1 MGRTVDGGRMD
12 VHTRSADVDGGLP
25 IRPRATGLTAYAGY
39 LPALVVTALAV
50 ALLRL
55 YDVPL
60 RTTALFGAYT
70 IVVVALPGILV
81 WRALRGRA
89 GLLAED
95 LAGGLAVGYALA
107 IGTQLAAVAVGLPR
121 LAAAP
126 IGVPVVFAIVPRLR
140 RCWRGSGRTA
150 PPAWSWSVAAG
161 LIFLLL
167 WSAATFYRT
176 IGLSYPGNSSPY
188 LDLPY
193 QIALTSELK
202 HHVPPVT
209 PYAVGED
216 LRYHWFFHAASASAG
231 NLTGVETQ
239 TLVYRLGVL
248 PALLMFAVAVAV
260 LGWKLAG
267 RWWAGTGALAVT
279 LFTVRPGQRDSSGV
293 ILFNLWNSPT
303 QTFGAMIFAG
313 LMLVLSDVLRGRHRR
328 ADWILVVLL
337 TVAVA
342 GSKATFVPLLVC
354 GLLLVAAVQAVT
366 LRRVTRPV
374 LVAGLIAVAVGVAAS
389 LVLFAGSTT
398 GLRLVP
404 PGSLRV
410 ATLGAIAVGWLAAWA
425 GLAGLAFAR
434 ERRSDPPVV
443 LCVGIGLAGIGAML
457 LTTQPGGSQAY
468 FLQSARPYLSIAAV
482 CGVAGLLARPAR
494 IWRIAGVGLAVVMAL
509 TFVTVPHRYLDPAR
523 AALRQAEN
531 YPVRPGQV
539 PAGALD
545 AGRWLRRHS
554 SPDDLVA
561 TNVHCVRLP
570 RGVCDY
576 RNFWVSAYAE
586 RRVLVEG
593 WAYTPTAYEIAEK
606 SGANFTRLPYWDQ
619 RRLADNDAVFTS
631 GTAADVHRLV
641 SAYRVRWLFAD
652 RRLKPRP
659 LDQVATLRYRS
670 GDCVIYEL
678 PRP

>member
-1 MGRTVDGGRMD
+1 MD
-12 VHTRSADVDGGLP
+12 VHTRDADVDGAALTSSGSTG
-25 IRPRATGLTAYAGY
+25 RAAYAGY
-39 LPALVVTALAV
+39 LPVLVVTAVAV

-60 RTTALFGAYT
+60 RTTAVFGAYT
-70 IVVVALPGILV
+70 IVVVAVPGLLV
-81 WRALRGRA
+81 WRAVRGRA

-95 LAGGLAVGYALA
+95 AAGGFAVGYALV
-107 IGTQLAAVAVGLPR
+107 IGTQIAAVAVGLR
-121 LAAAP
+121 WLAAAP
-126 IGVPVVFAIVPRLR
+126 IGIPVVFAIVPRLR
-140 RCWRGSGRTA
+140 RHWRGSGRAA
-150 PPAWSWSVAAG
+150 PLGWSWSVAAG

-176 IGLSYPGNSSPY
+176 VGLSFPGNSSPY

-193 QIALTSELK
+193 QIALIGELK

-209 PYAVGED
+209 PYVAGED

-231 NLTGVETQ
+231 NLTGVEAQ

-248 PALLMFAVAVAV
+248 PALLTFAVAVAV

-267 RWWAGTGALAVT
+267 RWWAGAGALAVT

-328 ADWILVVLL
+328 ADWFLVVLL

-354 GLLLVAAVQAVT
+354 GLLLVAAVQTVT

-374 LVAGLIAVAVGVAAS
+374 LVAGLVAVGVLVTAS

-404 PGSLRV
+404 PGSLDP
-410 ATLGAIAVGWLAAWA
+410 ATLGALAVGWLAAWA

-434 ERRSDPPVV
+434 ERRADPPVV
-443 LCVGIGLAGIGAML
+443 LCVGIGLAGIAAML

-482 CGVAGLLARPAR
+482 CGVAGLLALQTRV
-494 IWRIAGVGLAVVMAL
+494 WRIAGLVLAAVMAL

-523 AALRQAEN
+523 AVLQQAEN

-554 SPDDLVA
+554 SADDLVA

-570 RGVCDY
+570 GGVCDF
-576 RNFWVSAYAE
+576 RSFWVSAYAE

-593 WAYTPTAYEIAEK
+593 WAYTPTAYRIAEET
-606 SGANFTRLPYWDQ
+606 GANFTRLPYWNQ
-619 RRLADNDAVFTS
+619 QRLADNDAVFSS
-631 GTAADVHRLV
+631 GTAADVHRLAT
-641 SAYRVRWLFAD
+641 AYGVRWLFAD

-670 GDCVIYEL
+670 GDCLIYEL
-678 PRP
+678 PLR